1 MSNGEERGPNDA
13 ARHGRP
19 PTRREFV
26 IAAGMAPV
34 MMGVTGGREDMSD
47 RGHVGRHGTPA
58 EVVSVSLFE
67 GEHQKAGIR
76 AAESQQVAYP
86 GTRNNRFQEMT
97 WPT

>member
-1 MSNGEERGPNDA
+1 
-13 ARHGRP
+13 
-19 PTRREFV
+19 
-26 IAAGMAPV
+26 
-34 MMGVTGGREDMSD
+34 MSD
-47 RGHVGRHGTPA
+47 CDHVGRHGTPA